1 MKDYVYLKVEG
12 SKGAVKG
19 ESQDTRHEGEIDL
32 LSWSWGMR
40 SPRDL
45 ATRGACGRVAYG
57 DLVVEKQ
64 IDAASTG
71 LMTLL
76 ATNDEIRKAVVS
88 VRRSATDT
96 GDYLVITLGKAVLTS
111 IELAQQPGSE
121 ARMVERISLA
131 YETIE
136 ISYHGQ
142 NTKGDKK
149 GSSTFVGTAGSVK

>member
-1 MKDYVYLKVEG
+1 PTVSPEPHERGGPAARIRRPASSSQEPATMQDYVYLKVEG

-45 ATRGACGRVAYG
+45 ATRGASGRVAYG

-88 VRRSATDT
+88 V
-96 GDYLVITLGKAVLTS
+96 
-111 IELAQQPGSE
+111 
-121 ARMVERISLA
+121 
-131 YETIE
+131 
-136 ISYHGQ
+136 
-142 NTKGDKK
+142 
-149 GSSTFVGTAGSVK
+149 